1 MQSYYKSKA
10 DGKNNVD
17 NGNKQ
22 ETKIE
27 KNTSNYN
34 KR

>member
-1 MQSYYKSKA
+1 MESYYKSKA
-10 DGKNNVD
+10 GGKNNVD

-27 KNTSNYN
+27 KDTSNYS
-34 KR
+34 KK